1 MIENRQVCDRAWPLP
16 ETALARMEYAER
28 CEKRVGLVQSILT
41 GQCER
46 FFNIDAAGSFDYEQS
61 IPVMLALGKFLRDG
75 NKESLLR
82 VVEDAAWDIANR
94 EFK

>member
-1 MIENRQVCDRAWPLP
+1 MIENRMVQDRAWPAHQAG
-16 ETALARMEYAER
+16 TFRAVRDER
-28 CEKRVGLVQSILT
+28 RELVQSILT

-94 EFK
+94 EVK